1 MALRVRLIEPR
12 PPGHTVY
19 EHVLLPRLGL
29 PLMATLLA
37 AAGHDATVQCEMLA
51 PLDLAELERADLVGI
66 SATTATQPAAYAI
79 ADDLVAA
86 GVPVVLGG
94 PHVTFCAEEALEHA
108 PLVVRG
114 EGQETILELVAALEQ
129 EGSLDRLR
137 ASGSLDTIAGVSW
150 RSLDGHARHA
160 PDRARC
166 SQQAFEDL
174 PSPDLTLI
182 QGYERMRV
190 KPVMTQWGCPFDCD
204 FCSVTAQF
212 SRKVRYR
219 RTEQVIAEL
228 ATLGPGEVF
237 FYDDNFVVNKR
248 RTRELLEAMIAA
260 GLTPRFSAQ
269 VRADMVLRSR
279 TRGDIDHDF
288 LALLRRAG
296 CQTVMVGFESASD
309 ENLAQ
314 IGKRSTVADSEQAVR
329 AFHEHGI
336 GVHGMFVVGLDGD
349 DAESAQGIVDFARR
363 LGIDT
368 MQLMMITPAPGT
380 RFFERIAAEDRLI
393 ETDWALFDGHHAVLR
408 PLRMTPLELQTT
420 TLEALASFYS
430 RSAIVTSAVSGLAHQ
445 LVPLIGSIARRAGR
459 PAVRRHVEDAL
470 WVSALRLYGRR
481 QIALQGVQQRTL
493 DHIAHLAG
501 LTP

>member
-1 MALRVRLIEPR
+1 MALRIRFVEPR

-29 PLMATLLA
+29 PLMATLLV
-37 AAGHDATVQCEMLA
+37 AAGHDATVCCEMLEA
-51 PLDLAELERADLVGI
+51 VDFNDLAGADLVGI
-66 SATTATQPAAYAI
+66 SATTATQPAAYAL
-79 ADDLVAA
+79 ADRLAA
-86 GVPVVLGG
+86 TGVPIVLGG

-114 EGQETILELVAALEQ
+114 EGQATILELVAALER
-129 EGSLDRLR
+129 EGSIDGMLAAGALDAITGL
-137 ASGSLDTIAGVSW
+137 SW
-150 RSLDGHARHA
+150 RGPEGDARHT
-160 PDRARC
+160 PDRAKC
-166 SQQAFEDL
+166 TQQEFEAL
-174 PSPDLTLI
+174 PSPDLSLI
-182 QGYERMRV
+182 HGYERMRV

-219 RTEQVIAEL
+219 RTDQVLAEL
-228 ATLGPGEVF
+228 KALLPGEVF

-269 VRADMVLRSR
+269 VRADMVLKSR
-279 TRGDIDHDF
+279 AHGGIDDGF

-296 CQTVMVGFESASD
+296 CQTVMVGFESSSD

-314 IGKRSTVADSEQAVR
+314 IGKRSTIADSEQAVR
-329 AFHEHGI
+329 AFHRHGI
-336 GVHGMFVVGLDGD
+336 GVHGMFIVGLDGD
-349 DAESAQGIVDFARR
+349 DAKSAQATVDFARR

-380 RFFERIAAEDRLI
+380 RFFDRIAAEHRLI

-408 PLRMTPLELQTT
+408 PIKMTPLELQVT
-420 TLEALASFYS
+420 TLDAMSSFYS
-430 RSAIVTSAVSGLAHQ
+430 RTAVASAAVSGLTRQFPA
-445 LVPLIGSIARRAGR
+445 LLATVVRRAGR
-459 PAVRRHVEDAL
+459 PALRRNLEDAL
-470 WVSALRLYGRR
+470 WVSALRMYGRR
-481 QIALQGVQQRTL
+481 QLALQGIQQRTL
-493 DHIAHLAG
+493 DHIAHLTE